1 MNNKRI
7 LITGASGFV
16 GSFLVEEALKH
27 DLEVWAGVRE
37 SSSLRYLS
45 ADKIRLI
52 VLDLSSEQHIVDAF
66 GDLQFDYVV
75 HAAALTKSLDDRQFF
90 RVNTDGTQ
98 NLVRA
103 LHATQQ
109 HLQRFVFISSL
120 SVFGPVREQEP
131 YTEIQLS
138 DTPQPNTAYG
148 ESKLMAERWLKEQQ
162 WLPLVILRPTGVYGP
177 REKDYMMM
185 VNSICY
191 HVDIAAGFTRQDITF
206 VYVRDVVQAVF
217 LALEKNE
224 SIGKS
229 FFLSDGEVYSS
240 KDFSDLVIKELGVR
254 HVLRLTLPLLVLR
267 LICYVCNILAHITG
281 EVTTLN
287 TDHYNIM
294 AQRNWRCDISETR
307 SVLGYEPQWT
317 LEKGVSE
324 MLEKFKVKG

>member
-1 MNNKRI
+1 MEKKRI
-7 LITGASGFV
+7 LITGASGFI
-16 GSFLVEEALKH
+16 GSFLVEEALRQN
-27 DLEVWAGVRE
+27 LEVWAGVRE
-37 SSSLRYLS
+37 SSSLRYLG
-45 ADKIRLI
+45 DDRIRLI
-52 VLDLSSEQHIVDAF
+52 VLDLSSEQHIVKAF

-75 HAAALTKSLDDRQFF
+75 HAAALTKSLDERQFF

-103 LHATQQ
+103 LHTTQH

-120 SVFGPVREQEP
+120 SVYGPVREQEP
-131 YTEIQLS
+131 YTEIKPS

-148 ESKLMAERWLKEQQ
+148 ESKLMAERWLREQS

-185 VNSICY
+185 VNSIRN

-217 LALEKNE
+217 LALEKDD
-224 SIGKS
+224 SIGKA

-240 KDFSDLVIKELGVR
+240 KAFSDLVIKELGVR
-254 HVLRLTLPLLVLR
+254 RVLRLTLPLTVLR
-267 LICYVCNILAHITG
+267 MMCLLGNMWARLTG
-281 EVTTLN
+281 QLTTLN
-287 TDHYNIM
+287 NDHYNIM

-307 SVLGYEPQWT
+307 TVLGYEPQWP
-317 LEKGVSE
+317 LAKGVHE
-324 MLEKFKVKG
+324 MLWI